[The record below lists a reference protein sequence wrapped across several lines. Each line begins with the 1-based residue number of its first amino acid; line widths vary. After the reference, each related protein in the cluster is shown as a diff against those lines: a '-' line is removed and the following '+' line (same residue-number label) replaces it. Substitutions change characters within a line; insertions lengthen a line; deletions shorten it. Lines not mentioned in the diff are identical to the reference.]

1 MSQFTTPWN
10 TDRARTYSG
19 VGPIGSTEPAAPAK
33 APPTRTDHANYLLGS
48 RIGSSGHVY
57 EARNPHFAG
66 RLVIKL
72 FPYGSGL
79 PEAVVGAFTREA
91 SRVANLRHPHIA
103 QVVDWGVLADGTPFI
118 ALEHLLG
125 QTLEERIADRG
136 ALPVS
141 ELLPVVRGIA
151 SALSAAH
158 AVGIV
163 HRELRPDN
171 VFIANLAGYDLGFA
185 QLLDFGVSRLT
196 AAARDAGRIVGPGT
210 FRSLAPEQRHGAVHR
225 ADERTDQFA
234 LAALTYRLLT
244 GAEPF
249 PGQEAGPGFER
260 LRELQARP
268 SDFFVR
274 CAPAVDAVLCKA
286 LSRRPEN
293 RFDSVGLFFRAIEEA
308 LAGTSLIST
317 PAPVVVTAPR
327 APLRDSRPTR
337 DGGIERP
344 HSPDLRA
351 APATDRAA
359 APARADS
366 LTQQF
371 FVEGERQEA
380 SQWENSP
387 LVDDDVPDSPSQSF
401 ASFDRVARRRAPLFA
416 AALTVAAGLAVAAW
430 ATGWGLPA
438 DKQATPTATAVPA
451 VAPPAAVAPPTVAT
465 PKVAVPVVVAVPTPV
480 VAAVPAPVV
489 AAVPAPVVA
498 AIVAPIPVAVSA
510 KILPPPPQPM
520 SRGRSA
526 ATHTQRRVAPL
537 RGYVWSPDQRRLTP
551 ARFAPPPSESP
562 LPPPL
567 TASPPSSAAP

>member
-33 APPTRTDHANYLLGS
+33 APPDRTDHANYLLGS
-48 RIGSSGHVY
+48 RIGSSGYVY

-79 PEAVVGAFTREA
+79 PETVVGAFTREA
-91 SRVANLRHPHIA
+91 GRVANLRHPHIA

-118 ALEHLLG
+118 AMEHLLG
-125 QTLEERIADRG
+125 QTLGERIADRG

-151 SALSAAH
+151 SGLSAAH

-196 AAARDAGRIVGPGT
+196 AAARDAGRIVGPVT
-210 FRSLAPEQRHGAVHR
+210 SRSLAPEQRHGAVHR

-286 LSRRPEN
+286 LGRRPEE

-317 PAPVVVTAPR
+317 PAPVVVAVPR
-327 APLRDSRPTR
+327 PPLCDVRPTR
-337 DGGIERP
+337 DGGLEGP
-344 HSPDLRA
+344 HSPDLLA
-351 APATDRAA
+351 APPTDRAA

-371 FVEGERQEA
+371 FVEGERLEA
-380 SQWENSP
+380 RQWENSS
-387 LVDDDVPDSPSQSF
+387 LVDDDVSVSPSQSF

-416 AALTVAAGLAVAAW
+416 AVLTVAAGLAVAAW
-430 ATGWGLPA
+430 ATGWGVLA
-438 DKQATPTATAVPA
+438 DKQETPTAPAAVAA
-451 VAPPAAVAPPTVAT
+451 VAPPAAVAA
-465 PKVAVPVVVAVPTPV
+465 PV
-480 VAAVPAPVV
+480 VAAVPAPAV

-498 AIVAPIPVAVSA
+498 AIVAPIPVTASA

-551 ARFAPPPSESP
+551 ARLAAPPSESS

-567 TASPPSSAAP
+567 TASPPPSAAP